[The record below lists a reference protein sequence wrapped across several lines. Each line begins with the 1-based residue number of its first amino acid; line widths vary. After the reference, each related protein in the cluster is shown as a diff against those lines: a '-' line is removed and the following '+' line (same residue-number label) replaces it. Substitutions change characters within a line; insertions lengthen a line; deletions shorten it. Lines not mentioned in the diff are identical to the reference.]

1 MSGIYVHIPFCA
13 QACTYCDFHFT
24 TRLSDREAMVQSLI
38 GELRAQMPSW
48 SGHTFRTLYFGGG
61 TPSLLTPSE
70 LKEIAKVAQEE
81 AHWELEEWTVEA
93 NPEDLN
99 PQTLAALREAGVGR
113 LSIGVQSFQPDVLKW
128 MNRVRGAYNAKQTVK
143 WAAEAGFEHLSLDL
157 IYGVPVGDPR
167 RWADDMETACN
178 LPVDHLS
185 CYILTAEPKTAYG
198 HQLRTGVLSAPPDDR
213 VLEEYA
219 ALCDTT
225 QKAGFEHYEVSNFAK
240 QGGRSQHN
248 SAYWDG
254 TPYLGIGPGAHS
266 FLEGRRWWNA
276 RSNARYMK
284 AAETG
289 GFATQRESEVLDSKD
304 RFNEA
309 LITGLRR
316 VEGVDPKALFKRTGL
331 DIQSQPGLTALLS
344 DGRCEWVNGR
354 LRIPEAQWPLGD
366 AITLGLIA

>member
-1 MSGIYVHIPFCA
+1 MSGIYVHIPFCV

-24 TRLSDREAMVQSLI
+24 TRLSDRNAMVKALI
-38 GELRAQMPSW
+38 GELRAQMPNW
-48 SGHTFRTLYFGGG
+48 SEHTFRTLYFGGG

-70 LKEIAKVAQEE
+70 LAEIAKVAHEE
-81 AHWELEEWTVEA
+81 GQWELNEWTVEA

-99 PQTLAALREAGVGR
+99 PSTLSALKEAGINR
-113 LSIGVQSFQPDVLKW
+113 LSIGVQSFQPEVLQW
-128 MNRVRGAYNAKQTVK
+128 MNRIRGNCNAKQAVE

-157 IYGVPVGDPR
+157 IYGVPVGDHR
-167 RWADDMETACN
+167 RWEDDLETACN

-198 HQLRTGVLSAPPDDR
+198 HQLRIGTLSAPPDER
-213 VLEEYA
+213 VLDEYA
-219 ALCDTT
+219 TLCEKTK
-225 QKAGFEHYEVSNFAK
+225 KAGFEHYEVSSFAK
-240 QGGRSQHN
+240 PGGRSKHN

-266 FLEGRRWWNA
+266 FLDGCRWWNA

-284 AAETG
+284 SAEKGDFT
-289 GFATQRESEVLDSKD
+289 TQRDSELLDAND

-316 VEGVDPKALFKRTGL
+316 VEGVDPKALLKHTGL
-331 DIQSQPGLTALLS
+331 DIQSQSKLAALLA

-354 LRIPEAQWPLGD
+354 LRIPEAHWPLAD
-366 AITLGLIA
+366 AITLELIK